1 MEVNSTRL
9 MPTLRTIPKRIGD
22 GKQLNLKRTMKKIYF
37 ALAAVAAFFAGCS
50 NEVEP
55 EQPTPVIVI
64 EKNVSLSASVGD
76 PLTKVSSDNAGIFK
90 WQDTDAITVATNNG
104 NIRQFTLDE
113 IMNDGTSAEF
123 EGTIPDITGE
133 AINYALYPASESHN
147 VDGTNV
153 YFHLDE
159 HVVWNA
165 DASGMPMLA
174 NVDGESAKFKAV
186 GGVLKLILFNI
197 PADADYLKFSAT
209 NKKITGD
216 FTLAKASIASAVLTT
231 ADKSSINNDNELVID
246 FSANYSASKVF
257 YIPLPTGTID
267 GFTVSLYENLND
279 ADPLFSVT
287 SPKNIVMAA
296 NKLIIAPVMNCA
308 KATVLWSEDFSQYSA
323 NDVPSGEEGSG
334 YGNVTVTYSSTNGAG
349 TSPGTTKIYNENT
362 AGTAA
367 PELLVGKKGSGSGA
381 AGGTFKASGIPTNGA
396 SSLVLSFK
404 HKKTVGLTVSS
415 GITPSATS
423 FTTDGSETVTL
434 TNNGSV
440 SSFDIT
446 FTATTT
452 NNVRL
457 DDISVYIS
465 GSSYT
470 APSIDNADVTELTI
484 AVGSLETSTSV
495 ELKNPVDG
503 LGVSCIITYPSNEYY
518 KWIDSAVVENNELV
532 VTAKGANET
541 AAAYTA
547 TVTLKASGATAKTVT
562 VTQESALVP
571 NPTDITAVAGNATVD
586 ISWTPNTNAT
596 GYSAYIRKSAE
607 GSILDEEGN
616 LKGDGK
622 SITVTGFTLTN
633 GKYTKTVAELDNN
646 NEYTLYVKVSAVSEG
661 YVAPADYVT
670 TTFTPA
676 VAKGTAE
683 NPYLASE
690 LCNLVETYASGQG
703 PEGTIYVKGFVSTA
717 YNPSSN
723 SQRYW
728 ISDDGTTTKQ
738 FQVYNGKGISGANIT
753 ESNRVNFGD
762 WVVVAGQ
769 AINYSGTTPEFKAD
783 SQIVTHYPKLA
794 GPEFSPEAG
803 TYYSAKTVT
812 ISAADGATIYYTTD
826 GTVPDE
832 NSDEYEAPIAVSADM
847 TIKAIAVKESFVT
860 SAVAE
865 AAYDIEA
872 ATKLDAPTI
881 VVDSYTHNSIT
892 FSWAAVEYSTG
903 YQISIDGG
911 ENWLSK
917 QEELTYTWTG
927 LSASTSYTIYVK
939 AIGTD
944 NGQYTDSDA
953 ASKSQTTNAPVTLSS
968 IALTTNP
975 TKTTYNVGE
984 PFSFAG
990 AVVTATYSDDSH
1002 ANVTAYCTTDYNGK
1016 TFTANDLGEKTVTVS
1031 YTEGSTQTT
1040 TFTITVAIVDVL
1052 NNAWTGISGTNY
1064 ASETKTGSGSGATY
1078 SIQAAGGNSS
1088 IQLRSSNSN
1097 SGIVTTSSVGTI
1109 KKITIKWNS
1118 NTDNARKVDIYGKN
1132 STYSA
1137 PTDLYSTNTQ
1147 GTKVKSFTKS
1157 DGDGSYTFEDDYEY
1171 IGIRSNS
1178 GALYIDEIDIQWEPA
1193 ATKYD
1198 VTIDSGISNG
1208 SVSASVSKAKEGDA
1222 VNLTATPAFGYV
1234 LDAWNVYKTDE
1245 STTKVTVTSNSFTM
1259 PAYDVTVS
1267 ASFVLGPTISIVK
1280 TSITGVDAAGVT
1292 NASES
1297 GVYSFH
1303 NGADDSGI
1311 TVTCDG
1317 TIVTGA
1323 SKNNGAI
1330 TYTVAANSGVARE
1343 GWIKVAYTG
1352 EDPHTVTVS
1361 QSAATYT
1368 LTVASVDNGTISA
1381 TVGESNVTEG
1391 YTLTVACGS
1400 SVSLSQ
1406 EAASN
1411 YSFSAWDV
1419 YQTGTSATKVSV
1431 SANAFTMPAYAVT
1444 VNATFDEAS
1453 GGDQSYTITFAN
1465 NANSATAISASTQ
1478 ATTVIADDGSRSY
1491 VNAAPFTVNSGNIY
1505 YGDTKTCIRIG
1516 KSGAASSLS
1525 IALSNTGKVKAK
1537 SIVVNCNNTG
1547 GNKNSGAKLN
1557 VNSIGQQTTTETATD
1572 YTFTFASA
1580 TDITNITLEGTASIK
1595 IYSITVNY

>member
-90 WQDTDAITVATNNG
+90 WQSTDKITAVTNG
-104 NIRQFTLDE
+104 DAIRQFE
-113 IMNDGTSAEF
+113 AGVIEEAGTSAVF
-123 EGTIPDITGE
+123 NGSVPDGSSIT
-133 AINYALYPASESHN
+133 YALYPASESHKASGN
-147 VDGTNV
+147 NIT
-153 YFHLDE
+153 FHLDE
-159 HVVWNA
+159 NVTWNA

-174 NVDGESAKFKAV
+174 TVTGASASFKSV

-197 PADADYLKFSAT
+197 PDDADYLKFSAT

-216 FTLAKASIASAVLTT
+216 FTIANASVENPVITTDTAS
-231 ADKSSINNDNELVID
+231 DGNNELIID

-257 YIPLPTGTID
+257 YIPLPTGEID
-267 GFTVSLYENLND
+267 GFTVSLYKNLSD

-287 SPKNIVMAA
+287 SQKKIVMAA

-484 AVGSLETSTSV
+484 AVGSLETRTSV

-503 LGVSCIITYPSNEYY
+503 LGVSCIITYPNNEYY

-541 AAAYTA
+541 AEAYTA
-547 TVTLKASGATAKTVT
+547 TVTLKASGATAQTIT
-562 VTQESALVP
+562 VTQTSCLVP
-571 NPTDITAVAGNATVD
+571 NPTLTTVAGDKVATITWTKDAHADSYVAYLHTAATATPETDGDVSENID
-586 ISWTPNTNAT
+586 ISGDVCTLSLTGLTNDQTYYLYLKVDDTTNESYVAPT
-596 GYSAYIRKSAE
+596 GYASVSFTPEEAKGTETNPYSVSEAL
-607 GSILDEEGN
+607 GIL
-616 LKGDGK
+616 DGK
-622 SITVTGFTLTN
+622 SHQWEDENDTYTEGIISTITKLESDNTITYNISVDGAKSNELKVYK
-633 GKYTKTVAELDNN
+633 GKNIGNV
-646 NEYTLYVKVSAVSEG
+646 VFSSVSDLSV
-661 YVAPADYVT
+661 
-670 TTFTPA
+670 
-676 VAKGTAE
+676 
-683 NPYLASE
+683 
-690 LCNLVETYASGQG
+690 
-703 PEGTIYVKGFVSTA
+703 
-717 YNPSSN
+717 
-723 SQRYW
+723 
-728 ISDDGTTTKQ
+728 
-738 FQVYNGKGISGANIT
+738 
-753 ESNRVNFGD
+753 GD
-762 WVVVAGQ
+762 KVVVYGKL
-769 AINYSGTTPEFKAD
+769 YMYTTTPEIN
-783 SQIVTHYPKLA
+783 SGNYLTLHYPKLA
-794 GPEFSPEAG
+794 APTFTPAAG
-803 TYYSAKTVT
+803 TYYSAQSVT
-812 ISAADGATIYYTTD
+812 ISAANGATIYYTTEESATPTTESTPYT
-826 GTVPDE
+826 GAI
-832 NSDEYEAPIAVSADM
+832 NVSADM
-847 TIKAIAVKESFVT
+847 TIKAIAVKANCVNSD
-860 SAVAE
+860 VAE
-865 AAYDIEA
+865 AAYVIKA

-881 VVDSYTHNSIT
+881 VVDSYSHNSIT
-892 FSWAAVEYSTG
+892 FSWAAVEHSTG

-984 PFSFAG
+984 TFSFAG
-990 AVVTATYSDDSH
+990 AVVTATYSDNSK
-1002 ANVTAYCTTDYNGK
+1002 ANVTAYCTTDYDQREFANG
-1016 TFTANDLGEKTVTVS
+1016 DLGEKTVTVS

-1078 SIQAAGGNSS
+1078 FIQAAGGNSS

-1208 SVSASVSKAKEGDA
+1208 SVSASVSKAKEGDT
-1222 VNLTATPAFGYV
+1222 VTLTATPESGYA
-1234 LDAWNVYKTDE
+1234 LTAWDVYKTGD
-1245 STTKVTVTSNSFTM
+1245 SSTKVDVDNNEFTM
-1259 PAYDVTVS
+1259 PAYGVTVS
-1267 ASFVLGPTISIVK
+1267 ATFAAVPTISVTETINDVPA
-1280 TSITGVDAAGVT
+1280 AAGTYTIDVYELVNEAVVGKVT
-1292 NASES
+1292 VSDPT
-1297 GVYSFH
+1297 G
-1303 NGADDSGI
+1303 D
-1311 TVTCDG
+1311 
-1317 TIVTGA
+1317 VTGIELGPVEGSIEVTVNA
-1323 SKNNGAI
+1323 NTGAARTAGTFKI
-1330 TYTVAANSGVARE
+1330 KYDNQVA
-1343 GWIKVAYTG
+1343 
-1352 EDPHTVTVS
+1352 HTVTVN
-1361 QSAATYT
+1361 QVAATYT
-1368 LTVASVDNGTISA
+1368 LTVASVDNGMISA
-1381 TVGESNVTEG
+1381 TVGASNVTEG
-1391 YTLTVACGS
+1391 NTLTVACGS

-1419 YQTGTSATKVSV
+1419 YQTSASATKVSV
-1431 SANAFTMPAYAVT
+1431 SDNEFTMPAYNVT
-1444 VNATFDEAS
+1444 VSAS
-1453 GGDQSYTITFAN
+1453 FAAASESTTTITYAN
-1465 NANSATAISASTQ
+1465 VTSTSYNSSESTFSEDEISFGYVNTMRNNQNGNPSGWAKNQVIQVKASAGIIYNKTSMGSISKIRVYTVNTPAFTITSGSSASPTTNSVTRPTT
-1478 ATTVIADDGSRSY
+1478 ATGTESITYTSY
-1491 VNAAPFTVNSGNIY
+1491 A
-1505 YGDTKTCIRIG
+1505 
-1516 KSGAASSLS
+1516 
-1525 IALSNTGKVKAK
+1525 
-1537 SIVVNCNNTG
+1537 
-1547 GNKNSGAKLN
+1547 NKKEVPG
-1557 VNSIGQQTTTETATD
+1557 QTTTVNYYD
-1572 YTFTFASA
+1572 FTISNQPYFK
-1580 TDITNITLEGTASIK
+1580 ITNGSSALYIYKIEITYTD
-1595 IYSITVNY
+1595 